1 MVDRNR
7 SPYDPT
13 LAIFFFATSILIAPL
28 VVPSLCCDGAI
39 WVSVAERLLAGD
51 RLYSEVYDNKD
62 PLFFYFLAG
71 QRALGPWAQVAAEV
85 LLIGIAS
92 AASYSIAILSSSR
105 WSAAAISLIAVPI
118 VVTGRFYLA
127 GYAFLPATSLI
138 LVASAASAYGRP
150 ALAGVSVA
158 LLLFAKINV
167 FPIGI
172 AGVACFLLS
181 RNRHSEMITFVAVAF
196 VTVITFVCVLMA
208 REEFWPYVN
217 VVRLNVAYSQGA
229 VVGEKTG
236 LALIAAHM
244 VSVYVP
250 WVAAIF
256 LANMVILAGMLIL
269 QLTSRISVAIST
281 ASVATLATSMLVF
294 GLTGIFNHHN
304 QMLVTPAVF
313 AMIGLAPFLDW
324 AVEKGSSKIAIV
336 GLAIVAAFILGG
348 LPKPSKYVQSA
359 TSVGKSYSALGEL
372 SPEARRLLAV
382 GASGTYAR
390 FGTNDGQGHA
400 YGLKNWRLAC
410 PRFHQYDFEPK
421 SILDTVFDCASA
433 APTLIVSETFGQHE
447 PVREDAY
454 GYSWRHTT
462 KTWDDF
468 VVRVERLL
476 AQNYSCDARTD
487 RLRICQRVKAG
498 DENR

>member
-1 MVDRNR
+1 VDKNR
-7 SPYDPT
+7 SPFDPT

-28 VVPSLCCDGAI
+28 VVPSLCCDRAI

-71 QRALGPWAQVAAEV
+71 QRALGPWAQVGAEV
-85 LLIGIAS
+85 LLVGIA
-92 AASYSIAILSSSR
+92 AASSYLIAILSSSR
-105 WSAAAISLIAVPI
+105 WSATAVALIAVPI
-118 VVTGRFYLA
+118 VVTGRFYLS

-138 LVASAASAYGRP
+138 LVACAASAYGRP
-150 ALAGVSVA
+150 ALAGVCVA
-158 LLLFAKINV
+158 LLLFTKINV
-167 FPIGI
+167 FPIGV

-181 RNRHSEMITFVAVAF
+181 RNRLAETITAVAVAF
-196 VTVITFVCVLMA
+196 ITLIAFVCVLLA

-217 VVRLNVAYSQGA
+217 VLRLNVAYAQGA

-236 LALIAAHM
+236 LALIAAHLA
-244 VSVYVP
+244 SVYKP

-269 QLTSRISVAIST
+269 TLSSRISVVILT
-281 ASVATLATSMLVF
+281 ASIATLAASLLVF
-294 GLTGIFNHHN
+294 GLTGIFNHHD
-304 QMLVTPAVF
+304 QMLATPAVF
-313 AMIGLAPFLDW
+313 AVIDLAPFLDW
-324 AVEKGSSKIAIV
+324 AVEKGLSKIAVV
-336 GLAIVAAFILGG
+336 GLAVVAAFILGG

-359 TSVGKSYSALGEL
+359 TSAGKSYSALGEL
-372 SPEARRLLAV
+372 PAEARRLLAV
-382 GASGTYAR
+382 APSGTYAR

-400 YGLKNWRLAC
+400 YGLKNWKLAC

-421 SILDTVFDCASA
+421 WLLDTVFDCASA

-447 PVREDAY
+447 PLREDAY
-454 GYSWRHTT
+454 GYSWRHST

-468 VVRVERLL
+468 VIRVERLL
-476 AQNYSCDARTD
+476 EQNYSCDARTD
-487 RLRICQRVKAG
+487 RLRICQRVKTG
-498 DENR
+498 DEKR